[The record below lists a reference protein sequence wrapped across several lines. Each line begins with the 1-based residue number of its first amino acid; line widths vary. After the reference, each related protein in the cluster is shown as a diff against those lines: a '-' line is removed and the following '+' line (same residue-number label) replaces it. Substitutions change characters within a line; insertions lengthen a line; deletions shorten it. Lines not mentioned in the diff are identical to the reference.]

1 MEYEEMKYS
10 GEAKLSRYSYSDH
23 IRVRLFSYIILLEL
37 SFYFHRFDRQDC
49 AKFYGHHIYGE

>member
-10 GEAKLSRYSYSDH
+10 GEAKLSRYSYCNH
-23 IRVRLFSYIILLEL
+23 MRVRFFSYIILSEL

-49 AKFYGHHIYGE
+49 AKLYGHHIYAE